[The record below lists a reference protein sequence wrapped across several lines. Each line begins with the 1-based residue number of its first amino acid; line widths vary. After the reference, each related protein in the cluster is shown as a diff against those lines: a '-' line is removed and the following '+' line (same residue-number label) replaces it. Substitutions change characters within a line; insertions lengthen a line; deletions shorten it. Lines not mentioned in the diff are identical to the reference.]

1 MTFPFAAELFFEK
14 EPRPHTSD
22 IFHRFIGL
30 KIVCQKITNDFL
42 CGKKNTDDSKLKTH
56 LAIKHKGLLK
66 EEEEEEE
73 TGEHL

>member
-42 CGKKNTDDSKLKTH
+42 CGKKTLMTQNSKPT
-56 LAIKHKGLLK
+56 
-66 EEEEEEE
+66 
-73 TGEHL
+73 